1 MTIDIFKSDLRPMQY
16 WDVQAEDKLAMWEAG
31 IVEGFST
38 GFKALDTYMRLIDTE
53 FTLIAARP
61 SMGKTSLAMQ
71 IAENVARKITVDGT
85 GETVAVFSA
94 EMSGTELYIRMT
106 SALAGVNSHK
116 LRNGHGTPDEFAKFR
131 ESKNKLRTLPIWIDD
146 GSRPTTDSMLHQIE
160 KLNETNPVK
169 AMIFDFLELGGDKA
183 GKEDIRISTIAQNL
197 KAIAK
202 TLSIPVIALSQ
213 LNRDPDKRPS
223 KMPELADLRY
233 SGMLEQIADK
243 VVFLMRPEYYLERQM
258 TVTDIP
264 VEDEKGVAYALVAKN
279 RNGPVG
285 LAKLAFVK
293 ERAAFGNLH
302 RERIELNP

>member
-16 WDVQAEDKLAMWEAG
+16 WDIRAEDKLAQWEAG

-38 GFKALDTYMRLIDTE
+38 GFKALDAYMRLIDTE

-71 IAENVARKITVDGT
+71 IAENVGRKIKEDRTD
-85 GETVAVFSA
+85 ETVAVFSA

-106 SALAGVNSHK
+106 SALAGVNTHK
-116 LRNGHGTPDEFAKFR
+116 LRNGHGSPDEFSRFR
-131 ESKNKLRTLPIWIDD
+131 EAKTKLRTLPIWIDD
-146 GSRPTTDSMLHQIE
+146 GSRPSTASMLSQIE
-160 KLNETNPVK
+160 RLNETNPVK
-169 AMIFDFLELGGDKA
+169 LMLFDFLELGGESA
-183 GKEDIRISTIAQNL
+183 AKEDIRISTIAQNL

-202 TLSIPVIALSQ
+202 TLNIPVIALSQ
-213 LNRDPDKRPS
+213 LNRDVDKRAS

-243 VVFLMRPEYYLERQM
+243 VIFLMRPEYYIERKM
-258 TVTDIP
+258 TISDVP
-264 VEDEKGVAYALVAKN
+264 VNDESGVAYALVAKN

-285 LAKLAFVK
+285 LAKLAFLK
-293 ERAAFGNLH
+293 DRSMFANLERDKVY
-302 RERIELNP
+302 LND

>member
-1 MTIDIFKSDLRPMQY
+1 MIDIFASDLRPMQY
-16 WDVQAEDKLAMWEAG
+16 WDVQVDDKLAQWEAG

-38 GFKALDTYMRLIDTE
+38 GFKALDAYMRLIDTE
-53 FTLIAARP
+53 FTLLAARP
-61 SMGKTSLAMQ
+61 SQGKTSLAMQ
-71 IAENVARKITVDGT
+71 IAENVSRKILAEKT

-94 EMSGTELYIRMT
+94 EMSGTELYIRMS

-116 LRNGHGTPDEFAKFR
+116 LRNGHGQPDEFTRFRDAKA
-131 ESKNKLRTLPIWIDD
+131 KLRTLPIWIDD
-146 GSRPTTDSMLHQIE
+146 GSRPTTASMLAQIE
-160 KLNETNPVK
+160 RLNETNPVK
-169 AMIFDFLELGGDKA
+169 MMLFDFLELGGDNA
-183 GKEDIRISTIAQNL
+183 AKEDIRISTIAQNL

-202 TLSIPVIALSQ
+202 TLKIPVIALSQ
-213 LNRDPDKRPS
+213 LNRDADKRAN

-264 VEDEKGVAYALVAKN
+264 VEDEKGVAYILIAKN

-285 LAKLAFVK
+285 LTKLAFIK
-293 ERAAFGNLH
+293 ERAAFGDLQ
-302 RERIELNP
+302 RVPVSLNDY

>member
-1 MTIDIFKSDLRPMQY
+1 MIDIFASDLRPMQY
-16 WDVQAEDKLAMWEAG
+16 WDVQVDDKLAQWEAG

-38 GFKALDTYMRLIDTE
+38 GFKSLDAYMRLIDTE
-53 FTLIAARP
+53 FTLLAARP
-61 SMGKTSLAMQ
+61 SQGKTSLAMQ
-71 IAENVARKITVDGT
+71 IAENVSRKIIADKT

-94 EMSGTELYIRMT
+94 EMSGTELYIRMS

-116 LRNGHGTPDEFAKFR
+116 LRNGHGQPDEFTRFRDAK
-131 ESKNKLRTLPIWIDD
+131 SKLRTLPIWIDD
-146 GSRPTTDSMLHQIE
+146 GSRPTTASMLAQIE
-160 KLNETNPVK
+160 RLNETNPVK
-169 AMIFDFLELGGDKA
+169 MMLFDFLELGGDNA
-183 GKEDIRISTIAQNL
+183 AKEDIRISTIAQNL

-202 TLSIPVIALSQ
+202 TLKIPVIALSQ
-213 LNRDPDKRPS
+213 LNRDADKRAN

-264 VEDEKGVAYALVAKN
+264 VEDEKGVAYILIAKN

-285 LAKLAFVK
+285 LTKLAFIK
-293 ERAAFGNLH
+293 ERAAFGDLQRVPVNL
-302 RERIELNP
+302 NDY

>member
-1 MTIDIFKSDLRPMQY
+1 MIDIFASDLRPMQY
-16 WDVQAEDKLAMWEAG
+16 WDVQVDDKLAQWEAG

-38 GFKALDTYMRLIDTE
+38 GFKALDVYMRLIDTE
-53 FTLIAARP
+53 FTLLAARP
-61 SMGKTSLAMQ
+61 SQGKTSLAMQ
-71 IAENVARKITVDGT
+71 IAENVARKIVADKT

-94 EMSGTELYIRMT
+94 EMSGTELYIRMS

-116 LRNGHGTPDEFAKFR
+116 LRNGHGQPEEFTRFRDAK
-131 ESKNKLRTLPIWIDD
+131 SKLRTLPIWIDD
-146 GSRPTTDSMLHQIE
+146 GSRPTTASMLAQIE
-160 KLNETNPVK
+160 RLNETNPVK
-169 AMIFDFLELGGDKA
+169 MMLFDFLELGGDNA
-183 GKEDIRISTIAQNL
+183 AKEDIRISTIAQNL

-202 TLSIPVIALSQ
+202 TLKIPVIALSQ
-213 LNRDPDKRPS
+213 LNRDPDKRAN

-285 LAKLAFVK
+285 LTKLAFVK
-293 ERAAFGNLH
+293 ERAAFGDLQ
-302 RERIELNP
+302 RERIDLNA